1 MFLQKK
7 KKNWSDIKPHLRT
20 GDNKNLY
27 YVDVL
32 SRWKM
37 IHPTNLYL
45 QCHGVGYIFVTQSWW
60 ILLLFSLLF
69 FFKYLCK
76 DVSQKFTLGTKCYLC
91 ILPKDILHL
100 RQNTIHI
107 YFMGFRISRGH
118 FCGRVPRELEIWP
131 VIFTFGSGFWN
142 KTQ

>member
-1 MFLQKK
+1 MENDPPHKLVFTMP
-7 KKNWSDIKPHLRT
+7 WSWLHFCDTKLM
-20 GDNKNLY
+20 N
-27 YVDVL
+27 
-32 SRWKM
+32 
-37 IHPTNLYL
+37 
-45 QCHGVGYIFVTQSWW
+45 FV
-60 ILLLFSLLF
+60 IVFFAFF

-107 YFMGFRISRGH
+107 YFMGLRISRGH

-131 VIFTFGSGFWN
+131 VIFTFGSGF
-142 KTQ
+142 